1 MKRERCQR
9 DDENPPQY
17 MNTNRPELFTVLQG
31 AQDSGLVGEEKT
43 ALTVF
48 AAMISGG
55 MVIMNGPS
63 RVGKTFTVTRI
74 EDVMP
79 DSDIYEMS
87 TTLSPTALYYAADDI
102 NECRVHIYPDL
113 ANLPEH
119 VEAVLKATAE
129 GLPATREVTDI
140 TSGDTV
146 RMTIN
151 PPDCI
156 IVGVAS
162 DNESIDLNDF
172 PELRNRG
179 LIVSCDASK
188 EQTERI
194 LDSQADQLSGLKQ
207 SHLTDE
213 QREEIKDYI
222 RNIPVSRYARDDSIG
237 AILNIPGGVPLR
249 EQDPVPAHF
258 TEARDDYK
266 RLNNFI
272 ESIALFHY
280 GERMELLHEGQPK
293 LLTTP
298 ADVWYGMK
306 IFGEQ
311 MIMSALNLREID
323 RVILRFLREEKSA
336 LSVSKIQA
344 AIRQEGAGFNISDRD
359 VHSALQNMKNKAYVD
374 VNQADN
380 PQTWFAT
387 PFAQVTEH
395 PTAIDYA
402 SLVERTEEIA
412 RQVLDT
418 GDAEEYIHKFCR
430 GEGLIVTDPIT
441 GETVNLVEDSSFEE
455 AIEEATDDLEDVMST
470 PLWGTSDDDEAAV
483 PDEDEPDEDVEDDLA
498 FQTVDGSESGQ
509 GTLT

>member
-1 MKRERCQR
+1 
-9 DDENPPQY
+9 
-17 MNTNRPELFTVLQG
+17 MNGKPELFNVLQA
-31 AQDSGLVGEEKT
+31 AQDEGLVGEEDT

-55 MVIMNGPS
+55 FVIMNGPS

-79 DSDIYEMS
+79 DSDVYEMS
-87 TTLSPTALYYAADDI
+87 TTLSPTALYYNADEI
-102 NECRVHIYPDL
+102 NNCRVHIYPDL

-129 GLPATREVTDI
+129 GMPASREVTDI

-156 IVGVAS
+156 IVGIAS
-162 DNESIDLNDF
+162 DNESIDLNDY

-194 LDSQADQLSGLKQ
+194 LDSQADELSGLKERQ
-207 SHLTDE
+207 LTPE

-222 RNIPVSRYARDDSIG
+222 GDIPVSRYARDDSIG
-237 AILNIPGGVPLR
+237 SILNIPGGRPLR

-272 ESIALFHY
+272 ESVALFHY
-280 GERMELLHEGQPK
+280 DERMELLHNGEPT

-336 LSVSKIQA
+336 LTVSKIQA
-344 AIRQEGAGFNISDRD
+344 AIRQEGAGYNISDRD
-359 VHSALQNMKNKAYVD
+359 VHSALKSMKNKAYVD
-374 VNQADN
+374 VNQGDN
-380 PQTWFAT
+380 PHTWFAT

-395 PTAIDYA
+395 PTAIDYQK
-402 SLVERTEEIA
+402 LVERTEDIA
-412 RQVLDT
+412 REVLDV
-418 GDAEEYIHKFCR
+418 GDAEEYIAKFCR
-430 GEGLIVTDPIT
+430 GEGLICIDPVT
-441 GETVNLVEDSSFEE
+441 GETVNITEDSSFDVELE
-455 AIEEATDDLEDVMST
+455 DATEDLEDVMNT
-470 PLWGTSDDDEAAV
+470 PLWGTEEDDEAAEV
-483 PDEDEPDEDVEDDLA
+483 PVENEPDESDELEDDLS
-498 FQTVDGSESGQ
+498 FQTVDGSEVGQ